1 MRRRRA
7 AVGLALLL
15 ALSALAGVARGQTA
29 PPSGAAPAPAAPA
42 ASATPRPTLP
52 PPDLVPTLRLVSP
65 PLDKPAV
72 VLPSLPLPAAPTPF
86 PMLPPP
92 AVASDLGL
100 RPTAP
105 MPPPRALACNPLGS
119 MFGVA
124 SEQLE
129 CGRARYQKGE
139 LEPAL
144 AEFQAVVGRGG
155 DRAVVRE
162 ARYWTAETML
172 RLGRRDTVVT
182 NLDLVAKD
190 DPRGE
195 LGAYATHSLGWVVLE
210 RGEADRALEIFQRF
224 LRGSVPPDLVPT
236 ARHGRALALYALK
249 RYPEARDEWLALLS
263 RSVPRPLAAEASYW
277 LGDTLGRLGDPAA
290 AAQRLQ
296 IFTAAGPQLL
306 IESGLL
312 RLGWWRREAG
322 QPLEAVKTY
331 RGLLA
336 AYPRTGEAV
345 WARAGLVRA
354 LLDLDDYPAA
364 RDEARL
370 VATADRSNT
379 LASSVRLLLARH
391 VVEKNLTAEAD
402 TLFADLLGLDLDAGT
417 RGYVLALNG
426 EALRGAGQT
435 GDARERFL
443 GARQGQGSAEVRAF
457 AGARLAQME
466 LEARQLEQARDMADR
481 LLAEAP
487 TSAVQ
492 LYAGIVAAEASYG
505 LRQYDRAAAH
515 YRRVLAEPIEP
526 ALASSVRLGLGWAE
540 LRRGRP
546 DAARAEWTQF
556 VDGAGQDPRVPAV
569 LLLSAEQS
577 ARAGDDAGAR
587 ALLERLIARFP
598 DDEQASPARLD
609 HAILLLRGGD
619 HAGALR
625 DLDEL
630 AAAPP
635 CRPTSGASA

>member
-1 MRRRRA
+1 MRRRHA

-42 ASATPRPTLP
+42 ASVTPRPTLP

-72 VLPSLPLPAAPTPF
+72 VLPSLPLPAAPAPF

-195 LGAYATHSLGWVVLE
+195 LGSYATHSLGWVVLE

-236 ARHGRALALYALK
+236 ARHGRALALHALK

-263 RSVPRPLAAEASYW
+263 RSVPRPLAAEAS
-277 LGDTLGRLGDPAA
+277 
-290 AAQRLQ
+290 
-296 IFTAAGPQLL
+296 
-306 IESGLL
+306 
-312 RLGWWRREAG
+312 
-322 QPLEAVKTY
+322 
-331 RGLLA
+331 
-336 AYPRTGEAV
+336 
-345 WARAGLVRA
+345 
-354 LLDLDDYPAA
+354 
-364 RDEARL
+364 
-370 VATADRSNT
+370 
-379 LASSVRLLLARH
+379 
-391 VVEKNLTAEAD
+391 
-402 TLFADLLGLDLDAGT
+402 
-417 RGYVLALNG
+417 
-426 EALRGAGQT
+426 
-435 GDARERFL
+435 
-443 GARQGQGSAEVRAF
+443 
-457 AGARLAQME
+457 
-466 LEARQLEQARDMADR
+466 
-481 LLAEAP
+481 
-487 TSAVQ
+487 
-492 LYAGIVAAEASYG
+492 
-505 LRQYDRAAAH
+505 
-515 YRRVLAEPIEP
+515 
-526 ALASSVRLGLGWAE
+526 
-540 LRRGRP
+540 
-546 DAARAEWTQF
+546 
-556 VDGAGQDPRVPAV
+556 VPA
-569 LLLSAEQS
+569 
-577 ARAGDDAGAR
+577 G
-587 ALLERLIARFP
+587 
-598 DDEQASPARLD
+598 
-609 HAILLLRGGD
+609 
-619 HAGALR
+619 
-625 DLDEL
+625 
-630 AAAPP
+630 
-635 CRPTSGASA
+635 